1 MYVLNDL
8 LRQRAMAQKVPDF
21 KAALMAMDQCSKLIG
36 LYSPT
41 RVKLGRDE
49 EELAKLTDAQIQ
61 ERRAR
66 IVESILAEQSTG
78 DSAHTSASTA
88 AVSEDEPA

>member
-8 LRQRAMAQKVPDF
+8 LRQRAMSQKVPDF
-21 KAALMAMDQCSKLIG
+21 KAALCAMDQCCKLIG

-41 RVKLGRDE
+41 KIKLGRDE

-66 IVESILAEQSTG
+66 VVEAILAEQVCTPQEGSLA
-78 DSAHTSASTA
+78 DQFPK
-88 AVSEDEPA
+88 EPA